1 MIFLDFSWPSMKCNI
16 CLFRDVTEASLN
28 RLRQSGVQI
37 DRIMNPMYLARMR
50 LDQRMQ
56 QANVQQQQHPD
67 LVLRLQV

>member
-1 MIFLDFSWPSMKCNI
+1 MSKLALIVIFNLIFLI
-16 CLFRDVTEASLN
+16 AFRDVTEASLN

-56 QANVQQQQHPD
+56 QANVAQQHPD

>member
-1 MIFLDFSWPSMKCNI
+1 MNGFDLFS
-16 CLFRDVTEASLN
+16 RDVTEASLN

-50 LDQRMQ
+50 IDQRMQ
-56 QANVQQQQHPD
+56 GRAPQEHPD

>member
-1 MIFLDFSWPSMKCNI
+1 M
-16 CLFRDVTEASLN
+16 TEASLN